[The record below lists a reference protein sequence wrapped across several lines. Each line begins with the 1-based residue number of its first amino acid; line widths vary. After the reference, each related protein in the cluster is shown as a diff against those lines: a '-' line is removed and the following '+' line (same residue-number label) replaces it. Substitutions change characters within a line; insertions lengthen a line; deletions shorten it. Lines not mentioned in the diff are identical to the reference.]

1 MIHTAASSRASRA
14 MEVVSVSHI
23 HLASRLSSGTRT
35 SRGVF
40 REGVAA
46 GPPLLGTKKILTT
59 AIVLEIDYT

>member
-1 MIHTAASSRASRA
+1 MIRIAARSRA
-14 MEVVSVSHI
+14 MDVVTVSHI

-40 REGVAA
+40 RGGGRPA
-46 GPPLLGTKKILTT
+46 PFLGTKKILTS

>member
-1 MIHTAASSRASRA
+1 MIRIAARSRA
-14 MEVVSVSHI
+14 MYVVTVSHI

-40 REGVAA
+40 SGGGGGGR
-46 GPPLLGTKKILTT
+46 PPFLGTKKILTT

>member
-1 MIHTAASSRASRA
+1 MIRTAASSRASRA
-14 MEVVSVSHI
+14 MEVVTVSYI

-40 REGVAA
+40 RG
-46 GPPLLGTKKILTT
+46 GGGRPPFLGTKKILTS